1 MDPDYANELE
11 ELRKNNTVNTEG
23 EYSPKGF
30 NIEDPTT
37 WTDENL
43 EGIKESDPEYYEEL
57 IKMRKEAEAAKYY
70 DSTQIPIEHNHV
82 PEQDFSN
89 ATPKQKP
96 IIEKPL
102 EPKSARK
109 PGPWINAPEIE
120 SVVKLKPEVPDINK
134 TPLVNKVHTGASASP
149 MIKNITPDVRFD
161 LDSPSRWGK
170 LGKLDILMTGVN
182 LLGAVGDYKAER
194 RKGKGV
200 ISSAARSAANF
211 AIGEAL
217 GFWGTIG
224 VGLVKTVPGA
234 VIKGADMLYK
244 ENRRMNSAANQQ
256 LFGDAQFMD
265 TQQLATMRQ
274 SGMEMAKMAQ
284 YNLQQTLMGNEA
296 TYLHR

>member
-11 ELRKNNTVNTEG
+11 ELRKTNTVNTEG

-70 DSTQIPIEHNHV
+70 DSTQTPIEHNHV

-134 TPLVNKVHTGASASP
+134 MPLVNKVHTGASASP

-296 TYLHR
+296 QYLHR